1 MNNKET
7 IQRMMNEDAKISAPG
22 YQYFGEDAMKI
33 EVDVRIH

>member
-7 IQRMMNEDAKISAPG
+7 IQRMMNEDVTISAPG
-22 YQYFGEDAMKI
+22 YQYFGVDAMKI